1 MKTMHLILGMA
12 ALMTAASAQAQSKPT
27 QDPAVQQQ
35 RMDERNAK
43 LTQDLGL
50 STEQSASMKELDA
63 RYNTAL
69 NEMRASTTDRTVIAE
84 QNRKL
89 REDHDAELK
98 KLLTPEQYAKLMES
112 RNAARQDV
120 NQQRQQLQAV
130 PAATE

>member
-35 RMDERNAK
+35 RLNERNAK

-50 STEQSASMKELDA
+50 SAEQSASMKELDT
-63 RYNTAL
+63 RYNQAL
-69 NEMRASTTDRTVIAE
+69 NDMRASTNDRTVIEE

-89 REDHDAELK
+89 REEYDAEVK
-98 KLLTPEQYAKLMES
+98 KLLTPEQYTKLMES
-112 RNAARQDV
+112 RNAARQDAS
-120 NQQRQQLQAV
+120 QQRQQLQAV

>member
-1 MKTMHLILGMA
+1 MKNTTLILGLIATLA
-12 ALMTAASAQAQSKPT
+12 AGSAQAQSKPT

>member
-12 ALMTAASAQAQSKPT
+12 ALMTAASAHAQSKPT

-35 RMDERNAK
+35 RLNERNAK

-50 STEQSASMKELDA
+50 SAEQSASMKELDT
-63 RYNTAL
+63 RYNQAL
-69 NEMRASTTDRTVIAE
+69 NDMRASTNDRAVIEE

-89 REDHDAELK
+89 REEYDAEVK
-98 KLLTPEQYAKLMES
+98 KLLTPEQYTKLMES
-112 RNAARQDV
+112 RNAARQDAS
-120 NQQRQQLQAV
+120 QQRQQLQGV